1 MLRNIKI
8 VYRLGLGFGLLILV
22 FVFMAVF
29 ELERMNT
36 LSKQTSLMY
45 DHPLTVSN
53 AVLRINTNI
62 IKIHRNMKDVA
73 LAPDMDSINKAS
85 LLVDNIERDIYKDFD
100 IVNKRFLGKKEILQE
115 ALNAFIEWR

>member
-73 LAPDMDSINKAS
+73 LAPDMDSVNEAS
-85 LLVDNIERDIYKDFD
+85 LLVDNVERDIYKDFD
-100 IVNKRFLGKKEILQE
+100 IVNKRFLGKKETLQE
-115 ALNAFIEWR
+115 ALNSFIE